1 MKRFTEFSS
10 ILVGFVILLTSFG
23 NSQTIPDFDWS
34 IKGSGS
40 LRDVAYS
47 VTVDPIGNVYA
58 IGEFFSASIN
68 FPGLTLTGA
77 GTTGNCDYFL
87 VKFNPY
93 GHAIWGSKG
102 GGSLTDRGY
111 GVALDQQGNLFSTG
125 HYFGQAIFGSYTL
138 NSSGNLDCFT
148 AKLDT
153 AGNYIWMKEGK
164 SVSQVSTRNMAVD
177 ANGNVIIVGY
187 YGSATVDS
195 VRFDSVKI
203 TTNGARDIFVVKY
216 NNDGAVQWGVTGGGS
231 SSGEQ
236 ANSVTVDAA
245 GNIYVT
251 GIYSDSATF
260 SGTVLNGNGGT
271 EIFVVKYNSN
281 GQLVWARS
289 AGGLKTDD
297 GSGIA
302 LDGLGHLYVA
312 GRFDSAATFGST
324 NLLSAGGYDAFL
336 AKYDTSGNLIW
347 VKIGGGAGEDY
358 LKDIECDSQG
368 NILGTGYF
376 TTQATFGTVPLTA
389 VGGRDVFFIK
399 YNPAGDVIWAKK
411 AGGSDSDEGNRVC
424 IDLGNNLISTG
435 FFSTTAYFGA
445 DTLTSSGVQDVFVS
459 KIGNNPVP
467 AELISFEGSL
477 IGNKINLKW
486 KTASELNNYGFEIE
500 KSTDNFVFN
509 KIVFVNGKGTST
521 SNHEYEFNDYN
532 FTSSKYYYR
541 LKQIDF
547 DGTFTYSNT
556 IEVNVSLPSDFALYQ
571 NYPNPFNP
579 ASVIGFDLPAEMHV
593 NLNLFNSVG
602 ELISVLAEG
611 NYSAGRYK
619 VQMNASTLASGVYF
633 YKLTAVKADG
643 TLFSEIKKMMLIR

>member
-1 MKRFTEFSS
+1 MKKFTEIFFVFAGVLF
-10 ILVGFVILLTSFG
+10 ILTTKGY
-23 NSQTIPDFDWS
+23 SQTIPEFEWS

-47 VTVDPIGNVYA
+47 VAVDPLGNVYA
-58 IGEFFSASIN
+58 TGEFFSPSIT

-77 GTTGNCDYFL
+77 GTTGNCEYFL
-87 VKFNPY
+87 VKFNSS
-93 GHAIWGSKG
+93 GQAIWGNKG

-125 HYFGQAIFGSYTL
+125 HYFGQAIFGPYTL

-177 ANGNVIIVGY
+177 ADGNAIIVGY

-203 TTNGARDIFVVKY
+203 TTNGARDVFIVKY
-216 NNDGAVQWGVTGGGS
+216 NNNGDVQWGVTGGGI

-236 ANSVTVDAA
+236 ANDVVVDIA

-251 GIYSDSATF
+251 GIYSDSAIF
-260 SGTVLNGNGGT
+260 GGTTLNGNGGT
-271 EIFVVKYNSN
+271 EIFIVKYDPN
-281 GQLVWARS
+281 GNLVWART

-312 GRFDSAATFGST
+312 GRFDSAAIFGST

-358 LKDIECDSQG
+358 LKDIVCDSEG

-376 TTQATFGTVPLTA
+376 TNQATFGTIPLTA
-389 VGGRDVFFIK
+389 VGGRDIFFIK
-399 YNPAGDVIWAKK
+399 YDPSGNVIWAKT
-411 AGGSDSDEGNRVC
+411 AGGSDTDEGNRVC
-424 IDLGNNLISTG
+424 VDLGNNLISTG
-435 FFSTTAYFGA
+435 FFNATAFFGA
-445 DTLTSSGVQDVFVS
+445 DTLTSSGVQDIFIS

-467 AELISFEGSL
+467 VELISFEGTHTS
-477 IGNKINLKW
+477 NKINIKW
-486 KTASELNNYGFEIE
+486 KTASELNNYGFELE
-500 KSTDNFVFN
+500 KSTDNLTFN
-509 KIVFVNGKGTST
+509 KLVFVKGRGTST
-521 SNHEYEFNDYN
+521 INHEYEFNDYN
-532 FTSSKYYYR
+532 ITSSKYYYR

-547 DGTFTYSNT
+547 DGTSTYSNT
-556 IEVNVSLPSDFALYQ
+556 IEVDVSLPSEFALYQ

-579 ASVIGFDLPAEMHV
+579 TSVIAFDLPSEV
-593 NLNLFNSVG
+593 QLNLNLYNSVG
-602 ELISVLAEG
+602 ELVSVLTEG
-611 NYSAGRYK
+611 NYSAGRFK
-619 VQMNASTLASGVYF
+619 VQFDASKLASGVYF
-633 YKLTAVKADG
+633 YKLIAVKSDG
-643 TLFSEIKKMMLIR
+643 TLFSDTKKTILVR

>member
-1 MKRFTEFSS
+1 MKKFTE
-10 ILVGFVILLTSFG
+10 ILKLIIGYIFLLTSSG
-23 NSQTIPDFDWS
+23 YSQTVPEFDWS

-47 VTVDPIGNVYA
+47 VTVDPMGNVYA
-58 IGEFFSASIN
+58 TGEFFSASIT

-87 VKFNPY
+87 VKFNPNGY
-93 GHAIWGSKG
+93 AVWGNKG

-125 HYFGQAIFGSYTL
+125 HYFGQAIFGPYTL

-216 NNDGAVQWGVTGGGS
+216 NNDGDVQWGVTGGGS

-236 ANSVTVDAA
+236 ANSVAVDAA

-271 EIFVVKYNSN
+271 EIFVVKYNPS
-281 GQLVWARS
+281 GQLVWART

-297 GSGIA
+297 GSGIT
-302 LDGLGHLYVA
+302 LDGLGNLYVA
-312 GRFDSAATFGST
+312 GRFDSAATFGPI

-336 AKYDTSGNLIW
+336 AKYDTTGNFIW

-358 LKDIECDSQG
+358 LKDVECDSEG

-376 TTQATFGTVPLTA
+376 TTQAAFGTVSLTA
-389 VGGRDVFFIK
+389 IGGRDVFFIK
-399 YNPAGDVIWAKK
+399 YNSAGDVIWAKK

-424 IDLGNNLISTG
+424 VDLGNNLISTG
-435 FFSTTAYFGA
+435 FFNTTAYFGT
-445 DTLTSSGVQDVFVS
+445 DTLTSSGVHDVFVT

-467 AELISFEGSL
+467 VELIFFEGAL
-477 IGNKINLKW
+477 TGNKINLKW
-486 KTASELNNYGFEIE
+486 KTESELNNYGFELE
-500 KSTDNFVFN
+500 RSTDNLTFN
-509 KIVFVNGKGTST
+509 KIVFINGRGTST
-521 SNHEYEFNDYN
+521 ENHEYEFNDYN
-532 FTSSKYYYR
+532 IACSKYYYR

-547 DGTFTYSNT
+547 DGTFTYSNI
-556 IEVNVSLPSDFALYQ
+556 IEVDVSIPSDFVLYQ

-579 ASVIGFDLPAEMHV
+579 TSIISFDLPSQTHI
-593 NLNLFNSVG
+593 NLNLYNSVG
-602 ELISVLAEG
+602 ELVFILVDE
-611 NYSAGRYK
+611 NCEAGRYK
-619 VQMNASTLASGVYF
+619 IQVDASKLASGVYF
-633 YKLTAVKADG
+633 CKLIAVKADG
-643 TLFSEIKKMMLIR
+643 TLFSDTIKMMLIR

>member
-1 MKRFTEFSS
+1 MKKFTEIF
-10 ILVGFVILLTSFG
+10 FVFAGVLFIFTTKG
-23 NSQTIPDFDWS
+23 YSQAIPEFEWS

-47 VTVDPIGNVYA
+47 VAVDPLGNVYA
-58 IGEFFSASIN
+58 TGEFFSPSIT

-77 GTTGNCDYFL
+77 GTTGNCEYFL
-87 VKFNPY
+87 VKFNSS
-93 GHAIWGSKG
+93 GQAIWGNKG

-125 HYFGQAIFGSYTL
+125 HYFGQAIFGPYTL

-177 ANGNVIIVGY
+177 ADGNVIIVGY

-203 TTNGARDIFVVKY
+203 TTNGARDVFIVKY
-216 NNDGAVQWGVTGGGS
+216 NNNGDVQWGVTGGGI

-236 ANSVTVDAA
+236 ANDVVVDIA

-251 GIYSDSATF
+251 GIYSDSAIF
-260 SGTVLNGNGGT
+260 GGTTLNGNGGT
-271 EIFVVKYNSN
+271 EIFIVKYDPN
-281 GQLVWARS
+281 GNLVWART
-289 AGGLKTDD
+289 AGGSKTDD

-312 GRFDSAATFGST
+312 GRFDSAAIFGST

-347 VKIGGGAGEDY
+347 VKIGGGAGEDN
-358 LKDIECDSQG
+358 LKDIVCDSEG

-376 TTQATFGTVPLTA
+376 TNQATFGTIPLTA
-389 VGGRDVFFIK
+389 VGGRDIFFIK
-399 YNPAGDVIWAKK
+399 YDPSGNVIWAKT
-411 AGGSDSDEGNRVC
+411 AGGSDTDEGSRVC
-424 IDLGNNLISTG
+424 VDLGNNLISTG
-435 FFSTTAYFGA
+435 FFNATAFFGA
-445 DTLTSSGVQDVFVS
+445 DTLTSSGVQDIFIS

-467 AELISFEGSL
+467 VELISFEGTHTS
-477 IGNKINLKW
+477 NKINLKW
-486 KTASELNNYGFEIE
+486 KTASELNNYGFELE
-500 KSTDNFVFN
+500 KSTDNLTFN
-509 KIVFVNGKGTST
+509 KLVFIKGRGTST
-521 SNHEYEFNDYN
+521 INHEYEFNDYN
-532 FTSSKYYYR
+532 ITSSKYYYR

-547 DGTFTYSNT
+547 DGTSTYSNT
-556 IEVNVSLPSDFALYQ
+556 IEVDVSLPSEFALYQ

-579 ASVIGFDLPAEMHV
+579 TSVITFDLPSEV
-593 NLNLFNSVG
+593 QLNLNLYNSVG
-602 ELISVLAEG
+602 ELVSVLTEG
-611 NYSAGRYK
+611 NYSAGRFK
-619 VQMNASTLASGVYF
+619 VQVDASKLASGVYF
-633 YKLTAVKADG
+633 YKLIAVKSDG
-643 TLFSEIKKMMLIR
+643 TLFSNTMKMILVR